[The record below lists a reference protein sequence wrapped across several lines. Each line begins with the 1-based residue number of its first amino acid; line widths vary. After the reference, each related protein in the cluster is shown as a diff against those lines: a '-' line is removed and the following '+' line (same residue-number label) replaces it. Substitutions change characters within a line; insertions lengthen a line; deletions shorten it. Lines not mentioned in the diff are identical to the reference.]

1 MGYTPYQLVQDFFH
15 QQYHLDIKR
24 NDHEECR
31 KILKSEQE
39 AARWFEKAGG
49 QGHAEAQFNLG
60 EMSLETYEKH
70 DGDQL
75 KMSCKDKGSVQLLI
89 FYSDLGTFEKKKLI
103 LTWFLQKKGCYT
115 TPLDSNY
122 DKPTI
127 RIPGSL
133 LNNQDS
139 MESKRCFLFGCKLTS
154 LQLQAVGCRVATRFG
169 GRCSTFSVPWRC
181 SRLSFPA

>member
-1 MGYTPYQLVQDFFH
+1 MKWH
-15 QQYHLDIKR
+15 
-24 NDHEECR
+24 DHEECR

-89 FYSDLGTFEKKKLI
+89 LFWPRGIWEKE
-103 LTWFLQKKGCYT
+103 TDSSWFLQKKG
-115 TPLDSNY
+115 
-122 DKPTI
+122 
-127 RIPGSL
+127 G
-133 LNNQDS
+133 Q
-139 MESKRCFLFGCKLTS
+139 KL
-154 LQLQAVGCRVATRFG
+154 
-169 GRCSTFSVPWRC
+169 PN
-181 SRLSFPA
+181 